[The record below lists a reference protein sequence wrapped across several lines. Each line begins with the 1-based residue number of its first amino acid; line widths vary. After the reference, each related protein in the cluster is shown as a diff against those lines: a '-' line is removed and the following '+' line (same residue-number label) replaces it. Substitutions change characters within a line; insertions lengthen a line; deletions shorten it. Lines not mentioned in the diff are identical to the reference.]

1 MSLLPKIRIRIN
13 RRELSGAFGDIG
25 TDLPLLTGMI
35 LASGTMVSY
44 VPKLWGYVQQLLRES
59 NMGERTNA

>member
-1 MSLLPKIRIRIN
+1 MEFSLKTRIRIN
-13 RRELSGAFGDIG
+13 RRESTASCAVLLPSGF
-25 TDLPLLTGMI
+25 LVGM
-35 LASGTMVSY
+35 AAGTMVSY